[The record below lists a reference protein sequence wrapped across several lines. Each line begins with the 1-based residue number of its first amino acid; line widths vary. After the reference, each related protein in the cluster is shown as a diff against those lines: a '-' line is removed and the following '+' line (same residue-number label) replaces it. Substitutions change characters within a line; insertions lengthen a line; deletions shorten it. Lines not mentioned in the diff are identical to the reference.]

1 MIDSSSASSL
11 PSEAYP
17 SASAAKTPPH
27 NLEAEQSTLGSML
40 LDSAACEQAAE
51 ILLPEDFY
59 RHAHQIIFETL
70 LLLVEKD
77 EPIDPITVCE
87 ELRSRS
93 LLEKAGGRDYVISL
107 TDFVPSAANIKFY
120 AGIVHEKAL
129 LRKLLEAAHAI
140 QGLGYSEAED
150 VMALLDEAEKIV
162 FKVGQRRVGDFF
174 YSLPPLLNEAWD
186 RIEALYGSEGK
197 TTGVPT
203 GFEQLDAMT
212 SGLQP
217 SDLVIV
223 AARPSMGKTA
233 LALNMAVHGALKNKK
248 PVALF
253 SLEMSKEQLVQRI
266 LCTEARVNG
275 HYLRTGN
282 LRDGD
287 WDRIAQAS
295 TRLQEAPIF
304 IDDSPDCSAM
314 AMRAKCRRLRAEH
327 GLGLIVVDY
336 LQLMRWH
343 RTTENRNQ
351 EISEIARSLKSLARE
366 LNVPLIALS
375 QLSRQTERREGNK
388 PMLSDLRES
397 GAIEAE
403 ADVVMMIYRPAYYE
417 SRQVRQEP
425 ERAADDGIEVPDHTE
440 GEEAQIIVAKQR
452 NGPTGT
458 VRVTFIPKYASF
470 ENLAYNVEEPDAF

>member
-1 MIDSSSASSL
+1 MLVCSEKAVFQMIDSFSASEL
-11 PSEAYP
+11 PSGTVK
-17 SASAAKTPPH
+17 AAKAPPH

-51 ILLPEDFY
+51 ILQPEDFY
-59 RHAHQIIFETL
+59 RHAHRIIFETL
-70 LLLVEKD
+70 LLLIEKD
-77 EPIDPITVCE
+77 EAIDPITVCE
-87 ELRSRS
+87 ELRSS
-93 LLEKAGGRDYVISL
+93 EKLEQAGGRDYVISL
-107 TDFVPSAANIKFY
+107 TDFVPSSANIRFY
-120 AGIVHEKAL
+120 AEIVQEKAI
-129 LRKLLEAAHAI
+129 LRKLLEAAHDI

-150 VMALLDEAEKIV
+150 VSSLLDQAEQIV
-162 FKVGQRRVGDFF
+162 FRVGQRRVGDSFHA
-174 YSLPPLLNEAWD
+174 LPPLLNDAWD
-186 RIEALYGSEGK
+186 RIEALYGSAGK

-203 GFEQLDAMT
+203 GFEHLDYMT

-233 LALNMAVHGALKNKK
+233 LALNMAVHGALNTKQ
-248 PVALF
+248 PVAIF

-295 TRLQEAPIF
+295 TRLQEAPIY
-304 IDDSPDCSAM
+304 IDDSPECSAM
-314 AMRAKCRRLRAEH
+314 AMRAKCRRLRSEH

-351 EISEIARSLKSLARE
+351 EISEIARSLKSLA
-366 LNVPLIALS
+366 
-375 QLSRQTERREGNK
+375 
-388 PMLSDLRES
+388 
-397 GAIEAE
+397 
-403 ADVVMMIYRPAYYE
+403 
-417 SRQVRQEP
+417 
-425 ERAADDGIEVPDHTE
+425 
-440 GEEAQIIVAKQR
+440 
-452 NGPTGT
+452 
-458 VRVTFIPKYASF
+458 
-470 ENLAYNVEEPDAF
+470 